1 MTRGRSPRLDATRAL
16 AVTVLLL
23 TCSAAAS
30 AQETVRISAPVAVLF
45 QVADVS
51 QSVTSA
57 KTTLTFDTATLV
69 SGHALRISVKADDD
83 LKTAGGAASIAA
95 SKVSWTTSGATH
107 GVGVDGTL
115 SAATFTEVYES
126 KSGADTGK
134 VSLQWTLAGSAGVQ
148 RAGTYQTTLRWKIES
163 IVP

>member
-23 TCSAAAS
+23 TCSVAAS

-83 LKTAGGAASIAA
+83 LKIAGASIAA
-95 SKVSWTTSGATH
+95 SKVSWTTSAVTH

-163 IVP
+163 VVP